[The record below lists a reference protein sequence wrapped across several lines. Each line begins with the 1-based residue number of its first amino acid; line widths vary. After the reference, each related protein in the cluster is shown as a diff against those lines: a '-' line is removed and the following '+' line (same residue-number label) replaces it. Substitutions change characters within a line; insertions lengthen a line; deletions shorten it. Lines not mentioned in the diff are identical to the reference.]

1 MSMFGRIIITA
12 AVVAGVAHVFRR
24 DLRRIVGA
32 LQKPTATFLADVK
45 RELDSSTNKASEG
58 VDKASIA
65 AGAAD
70 DAKAQLAAS
79 KGESGSPAESA
90 SADKNEGGT
99 TKMR

>member
-1 MSMFGRIIITA
+1 MFGRIIITA
-12 AVVAGVAHVFRR
+12 AVVAGVVHVFRR

-45 RELDSSTNKASEG
+45 RELDSANKPTEG

-70 DAKAQLAAS
+70 DAKAHLAAS
-79 KGESGSPAESA
+79 KGESGVSPSESGQ
-90 SADKNEGGT
+90 ADKVNEGDT
-99 TKMR
+99 AKMR